1 MPTCIEIHTKGKL
14 YKIQNSDLSRDF
26 DESLDFQIVTEFIRT
41 GILPDGFYCTINGED
56 AESSI
61 TAQDLFNTLVE
72 SLATQENLSFYGL
85 VTGSVTKKDFI
96 NNIIGNY
103 KITDVMYNPYIAD
116 QNSQGILYVSN
127 LAGNKDWFGF
137 TEQRALIIT
146 GHKPQLNR
154 TYDLL
159 LNAYYELR
167 DGNSEFI
174 KNSIE
179 TLYQNIYGTKLNDIY
194 EMFTIL
200 ANDHTVDLLNAVRLP
215 YMSGISVSTKVFKEH
230 FQDVI
235 GKAIY
240 HNNRIYI
247 IQTKL
252 NSTDL
257 SAIDVETGVVL
268 TIPFK
273 SIKRVY
279 SPFLLQHN
287 NKNYY
292 LLGRTWY
299 LTLNG
304 SYQKVDSV
312 FANELNNAWFGVN
325 SNNMKKLNV
334 YTANIFQN
342 TKLGDSTILEQL
354 AEGSYVQT
362 DTGFYIKENGELING
377 DSVLTDSQQIISII
391 YPNSQDELFRSLVDI
406 STPPIKY
413 TKSQM
418 TIIMS
423 DVLGITDFNDYIF
436 DYKDSKKT
444 AKFKYVKSWDDK
456 GILRYK
462 LSINLGQEFTEEYFR
477 ELQLAI
483 KGLYY
488 LNNLESDEFKGSN
501 LLVGATE
508 NALNEFWKQLQDT
521 IYTEGKI
528 VTSDGEIEANAAQ
541 NYIFGNIEYDFT
553 KVTEALETNQ
563 RTVKNT
569 FYPSANID
577 AFIDELMSKGLYIVS
592 CSL

>member
-26 DESLDFQIVTEFIRT
+26 NESLDFQIITEFIRT
-41 GILPDGFYCTINGED
+41 GILPDGFYCTINNED
-56 AESSI
+56 VDSII
-61 TAQDLFNTLVE
+61 TAKELFNTLVE
-72 SLATQENLSFYGL
+72 SLATKENLSFYGL
-85 VTGSVTKKDFI
+85 VNGSITRKDFI

-137 TEQRALIIT
+137 TDQRALIII

-167 DGNSEFI
+167 DGKSEFI

-179 TLYQNIYGTKLNDIY
+179 TLYQNIYGTKLDDIY

-200 ANDHTVDLLNAVRLP
+200 ANDHTTDLLDAIRLP
-215 YMSGISVSTKVFKEH
+215 YMSGINVSTKVFKEH

-235 GKAIY
+235 GKALY
-240 HNNRIYI
+240 HNNRICI
-247 IQTKL
+247 IQNKL
-252 NSTDL
+252 DSTNL
-257 SAIDVETGVVL
+257 SAIDVETGIVV

-299 LTLNG
+299 LAFNN
-304 SYQKVDSV
+304 SYKKVEPIL
-312 FANELNNAWFGVN
+312 ANELNNAWFGVN
-325 SNNMKKLNV
+325 SNDTKKLNV
-334 YTANIFQN
+334 YSSRVFQN

-354 AEGSYVQT
+354 EEGSYVQT
-362 DTGFYIKENGELING
+362 DTGFYVKENGELING
-377 DSVLTDSQQIISII
+377 DSVLTDTQQIISII
-391 YPNSQDELFRSLVDI
+391 YPNSQDELFRSLLDI
-406 STPPIKY
+406 SIPPVKY
-413 TKSQM
+413 NKSQM
-418 TIIMS
+418 AIIMS
-423 DVLGITDFNDYIF
+423 ELLNVSNFDNYILK
-436 DYKDSKKT
+436 YEDSKN
-444 AKFKYVKSWDDK
+444 APKFKYVQSWNN
-456 GILRYK
+456 GVSTYK
-462 LSINLGQEFTEEYFR
+462 LIINLGQEFTEDYYR

-483 KGLYY
+483 NGLNY
-488 LNNLESDEFKGSN
+488 LNSDKFEDK
-501 LLVGATE
+501 LLLSDTQ
-508 NALNEFWKQLQDT
+508 NSLNEFWKQLQNT
-521 IYTEGKI
+521 IYIEGKI
-528 VTSDGEIEANAAQ
+528 VTPDGEVEANDAQ
-541 NYIFGNIEYDFT
+541 NYIFGNINYNFAEVAEKIEENKT
-553 KVTEALETNQ
+553 I
-563 RTVKNT
+563 VKKA
-569 FYPSANID
+569 FYPSPNID

>member
-26 DESLDFQIVTEFIRT
+26 NESLDFQIITEFIRT

-56 AESSI
+56 ADSII
-61 TAQDLFNTLVE
+61 TAKELFNILVK
-72 SLATQENLSFYGL
+72 SLATKENLSFYGL
-85 VTGSVTKKDFI
+85 VNGSITRKDFI

-137 TEQRALIIT
+137 TDQRTLIIT

-167 DGNSEFI
+167 DGKSEFI

-179 TLYQNIYGTKLNDIY
+179 TLYQNIYGTKLDDTY

-200 ANDHTVDLLNAVRLP
+200 ANDHTTDLLDAIRLP
-215 YMSGISVSTKVFKEH
+215 YMSGINVSTKVFKEH

-235 GKAIY
+235 GKALY
-240 HNNRIYI
+240 HNNRICI
-247 IQTKL
+247 IQNKL
-252 NSTDL
+252 DSTNL
-257 SAIDVETGVVL
+257 SVIDVETGIVV

-299 LTLNG
+299 LAFNN
-304 SYQKVDSV
+304 SYKKVEPIL
-312 FANELNNAWFGVN
+312 ANELSNAWFGVN
-325 SNNMKKLNV
+325 SNDTKKLNV
-334 YTANIFQN
+334 YSSKVFQN

-354 AEGSYVQT
+354 EEGSYVQT
-362 DTGFYIKENGELING
+362 DTGFYVKENGELING
-377 DSVLTDSQQIISII
+377 DSVLTDTQQIISII
-391 YPNSQDELFRSLVDI
+391 YPNSQDELFRSLLDI
-406 STPPIKY
+406 SIPPVKY
-413 TKSQM
+413 NKSQM

-423 DVLGITDFNDYIF
+423 ELLNVSNF
-436 DYKDSKKT
+436 DNYKLKYEDSKN
-444 AKFKYVKSWDDK
+444 APKFKYEQSWNN
-456 GILRYK
+456 GVSTYK
-462 LSINLGQEFTEEYFR
+462 LIINLGQEFTEDYYR

-483 KGLYY
+483 NGLNY
-488 LNNLESDEFKGSN
+488 LNSDKFEDK
-501 LLVGATE
+501 LLLSDTQ
-508 NALNEFWKQLQDT
+508 NSLNEFWKQLQNT
-521 IYTEGKI
+521 IYIEGKI
-528 VTSDGEIEANAAQ
+528 VTPDGEVEANDAQ
-541 NYIFGNIEYDFT
+541 NYIFGNINYNFAEVAEKIEENKT
-553 KVTEALETNQ
+553 
-563 RTVKNT
+563 TVKKA
-569 FYPSANID
+569 FYPSPNID

>member
-26 DESLDFQIVTEFIRT
+26 NESLDFQIITEFIRT
-41 GILPDGFYCTINGED
+41 GILPDGFYCTINNED
-56 AESSI
+56 VDSII
-61 TAQDLFNTLVE
+61 TAKELFNTLVE
-72 SLATQENLSFYGL
+72 SLATKENLSFYGL
-85 VTGSVTKKDFI
+85 VNGSITRKDFI

-137 TEQRALIIT
+137 TDQRALIII

-167 DGNSEFI
+167 DGKSEFI

-179 TLYQNIYGTKLNDIY
+179 TLYQNIYGTKLDDIY

-200 ANDHTVDLLNAVRLP
+200 ANDHTTDLLDAIRLP
-215 YMSGISVSTKVFKEH
+215 YMSGINVSTKVFKEH

-235 GKAIY
+235 GKALY
-240 HNNRIYI
+240 HNNRICI
-247 IQTKL
+247 IQNKL
-252 NSTDL
+252 DSTNL
-257 SAIDVETGVVL
+257 SAIDVETGIVV

-299 LTLNG
+299 LAFNN
-304 SYQKVDSV
+304 SYKKVEPIL
-312 FANELNNAWFGVN
+312 ANELSNAWFGVN
-325 SNNMKKLNV
+325 SNDTKKLNV
-334 YTANIFQN
+334 YSSKVFQN

-354 AEGSYVQT
+354 EEGSYVQT
-362 DTGFYIKENGELING
+362 DTGFYVKENGELING
-377 DSVLTDSQQIISII
+377 DSVLTDTQQIISII
-391 YPNSQDELFRSLVDI
+391 YPNSQDELFRSLLDI
-406 STPPIKY
+406 SIPPVKY
-413 TKSQM
+413 NKSQM

-423 DVLGITDFNDYIF
+423 ELLNVSNF
-436 DYKDSKKT
+436 DNYMLKYEDSKN
-444 AKFKYVKSWDDK
+444 APKFKYEQSWNN
-456 GILRYK
+456 GVSTYK
-462 LSINLGQEFTEEYFR
+462 LIINLGQEFTEDYYR

-483 KGLYY
+483 NGLNY
-488 LNNLESDEFKGSN
+488 LNSDKFEDK
-501 LLVGATE
+501 LLLSDTQ
-508 NALNEFWKQLQDT
+508 NSLNEFWKQLQNT
-521 IYTEGKI
+521 IYIEGKI
-528 VTSDGEIEANAAQ
+528 VTPDGEVEANDAQ
-541 NYIFGNIEYDFT
+541 NYIFGNINYNFAEVAEKIEENKT
-553 KVTEALETNQ
+553 I
-563 RTVKNT
+563 VKKA
-569 FYPSANID
+569 FYPSPNID

>member
-26 DESLDFQIVTEFIRT
+26 NESLDFQIITEFIRT
-41 GILPDGFYCTINGED
+41 GILPDGFYCTINNED
-56 AESSI
+56 VDSII
-61 TAQDLFNTLVE
+61 TAKELFNTLVE
-72 SLATQENLSFYGL
+72 SLATKENLSFYGL
-85 VTGSVTKKDFI
+85 VNGSITRKDFI

-137 TEQRALIIT
+137 TDQRALIII

-167 DGNSEFI
+167 DGKSEFI

-179 TLYQNIYGTKLNDIY
+179 TLYQNIYGTKLDDIY

-200 ANDHTVDLLNAVRLP
+200 ANDHTTDLLDAIRLP
-215 YMSGISVSTKVFKEH
+215 YMSGINVSTKVFKEH

-235 GKAIY
+235 GKALY
-240 HNNRIYI
+240 HNNRICI
-247 IQTKL
+247 IQNKL
-252 NSTDL
+252 DSTNL
-257 SAIDVETGVVL
+257 SAIDVETGIVV

-299 LTLNG
+299 LAFNN
-304 SYQKVDSV
+304 SYKKVEPIL
-312 FANELNNAWFGVN
+312 ANELSNAWFGVN
-325 SNNMKKLNV
+325 SNDTKKLNV
-334 YTANIFQN
+334 YSSKVFQN

-354 AEGSYVQT
+354 EEGSYVQT
-362 DTGFYIKENGELING
+362 DTGFYVKENGELING
-377 DSVLTDSQQIISII
+377 DSVLTDTQQIISII
-391 YPNSQDELFRSLVDI
+391 YPNSQDELFRSLLDI
-406 STPPIKY
+406 SIPPVKY
-413 TKSQM
+413 NKSQM
-418 TIIMS
+418 AIIMS
-423 DVLGITDFNDYIF
+423 ELLNVSNFDNYILK
-436 DYKDSKKT
+436 YEDSKN
-444 AKFKYVKSWDDK
+444 APKFKYEQSWNN
-456 GILRYK
+456 GVSTYK
-462 LSINLGQEFTEEYFR
+462 LIINLGQEFTEDYYR

-483 KGLYY
+483 NGLNY
-488 LNNLESDEFKGSN
+488 LNSDKFEDK
-501 LLVGATE
+501 LLLSDTQ
-508 NALNEFWKQLQDT
+508 NSLNEFWKQLQNT
-521 IYTEGKI
+521 IYIEGKI
-528 VTSDGEIEANAAQ
+528 VTPDGEVEANAAQ
-541 NYIFGNIEYDFT
+541 NYIFGNINYNFAEVAEKIEENKT
-553 KVTEALETNQ
+553 I
-563 RTVKNT
+563 VKKA
-569 FYPSANID
+569 FYPSPNID

>member
-26 DESLDFQIVTEFIRT
+26 NESLDFQIVTEFIRT

-56 AESSI
+56 ADSII
-61 TAQDLFNTLVE
+61 TAKELFNTLVE
-72 SLATQENLSFYGL
+72 SLATKENLSFYGL
-85 VTGSVTKKDFI
+85 VNGSITKKDFI

-116 QNSQGILYVSN
+116 QNSQGILYVNN
-127 LAGNKDWFGF
+127 LAENKDWFGF
-137 TEQRALIIT
+137 TDQRALIIT

-167 DGNSEFI
+167 DGKSEFI

-179 TLYQNIYGTKLNDIY
+179 TLYQNIYGTKLDDIY

-200 ANDHTVDLLNAVRLP
+200 ANDHTTDLLDAIRLP
-215 YMSGISVSTKVFKEH
+215 YMSGMNVSTKVFKEH

-235 GKAIY
+235 GKALY
-240 HNNRIYI
+240 HNNRICI
-247 IQTKL
+247 IQNKL
-252 NSTDL
+252 DSTNL
-257 SAIDVETGVVL
+257 SAIDVETGIVV

-299 LTLNG
+299 LTFNN
-304 SYQKVDSV
+304 SYKKVEPIL
-312 FANELNNAWFGVN
+312 ANELSNAWFGVN
-325 SNNMKKLNV
+325 SNDTKKLNV
-334 YTANIFQN
+334 YSSKVFQN

-354 AEGSYVQT
+354 EEGSYVQT
-362 DTGFYIKENGELING
+362 DTGFYVKENGELING
-377 DSVLTDSQQIISII
+377 DSVLTDTQQIISII
-391 YPNSQDELFRSLVDI
+391 YPNSQDELFRSLLDI
-406 STPPIKY
+406 SIPSVKY
-413 TKSQM
+413 NKSQM
-418 TIIMS
+418 AIIMS
-423 DVLGITDFNDYIF
+423 EMLNVSNFDNYILK
-436 DYKDSKKT
+436 YENSKN
-444 AKFKYVKSWDDK
+444 APKFKYVQSWNN
-456 GILRYK
+456 GVSTYK
-462 LSINLGQEFTEEYFR
+462 LIINLGQEFTEDYYR

-483 KGLYY
+483 NGLNY
-488 LNNLESDEFKGSN
+488 LNSDEFEDK
-501 LLVGATE
+501 LLLSDTQ
-508 NALNEFWKQLQDT
+508 NSLNEFWKQLQNT
-521 IYTEGKI
+521 IYVEGKI
-528 VTSDGEIEANAAQ
+528 VTPDGEVEANDAQ
-541 NYIFGNIEYDFT
+541 NYILGNINYNFAEVAEKIEENKT
-553 KVTEALETNQ
+553 I
-563 RTVKNT
+563 VKKA
-569 FYPSANID
+569 FYPSPNID

>member
-26 DESLDFQIVTEFIRT
+26 NESLDFQIITEFIRT
-41 GILPDGFYCTINGED
+41 GILPDGFYCTINNED
-56 AESSI
+56 VDSII
-61 TAQDLFNTLVE
+61 TAKELFNTLVE
-72 SLATQENLSFYGL
+72 SLATKENLSFYGL
-85 VTGSVTKKDFI
+85 VNGSITRKDFI

-137 TEQRALIIT
+137 TDQRALIII

-167 DGNSEFI
+167 DGKSEFI

-179 TLYQNIYGTKLNDIY
+179 TLYQNIYGTKLDDIY

-200 ANDHTVDLLNAVRLP
+200 ANDHTTDLLDAIRLP
-215 YMSGISVSTKVFKEH
+215 YMSGINVSTKVFKEH

-235 GKAIY
+235 GKALY
-240 HNNRIYI
+240 HNNRICI
-247 IQTKL
+247 IQNKL
-252 NSTDL
+252 DSTNL
-257 SAIDVETGVVL
+257 SAIDVETGIVV

-299 LTLNG
+299 LAFNN
-304 SYQKVDSV
+304 SYKKVEPIL
-312 FANELNNAWFGVN
+312 ANELSNAWFGVN
-325 SNNMKKLNV
+325 SNDTKKLNV
-334 YTANIFQN
+334 YSSRVFQN

-354 AEGSYVQT
+354 EEGSYVQT
-362 DTGFYIKENGELING
+362 DTGFYVKENGELING
-377 DSVLTDSQQIISII
+377 DSVLTDTQQIISII
-391 YPNSQDELFRSLVDI
+391 YPNSQDELFRSLLDI
-406 STPPIKY
+406 SIPPVKY
-413 TKSQM
+413 NKSQM

-423 DVLGITDFNDYIF
+423 ELLNVSNF
-436 DYKDSKKT
+436 DNYMLKYEDSKN
-444 AKFKYVKSWDDK
+444 APKFKYEQSWNN
-456 GILRYK
+456 GVSTYK
-462 LSINLGQEFTEEYFR
+462 LIINLGQEFTEDYYR

-483 KGLYY
+483 NGLNY
-488 LNNLESDEFKGSN
+488 LNSDKFEDK
-501 LLVGATE
+501 LLLSDTQ
-508 NALNEFWKQLQDT
+508 NSLNEFWKQLQNT
-521 IYTEGKI
+521 IYIEGKI
-528 VTSDGEIEANAAQ
+528 VTPDGEVEANDAQ
-541 NYIFGNIEYDFT
+541 NYIFGNINYNFAEVAEKIEENKT
-553 KVTEALETNQ
+553 I
-563 RTVKNT
+563 VKKA
-569 FYPSANID
+569 FYPSPNID

>member
-26 DESLDFQIVTEFIRT
+26 NESLDFQIITEFIRT

-56 AESSI
+56 ADSII
-61 TAQDLFNTLVE
+61 TAKELFNTLVE
-72 SLATQENLSFYGL
+72 SLATKENLSFYGL
-85 VTGSVTKKDFI
+85 VNGSITRKDFI

-137 TEQRALIIT
+137 TDQRALIII

-167 DGNSEFI
+167 DGKSEFI

-179 TLYQNIYGTKLNDIY
+179 TLYQNIYGTKLDDIY

-200 ANDHTVDLLNAVRLP
+200 ANDHTTDLLDAIRLP
-215 YMSGISVSTKVFKEH
+215 YMSGINVSTKVFKEH

-235 GKAIY
+235 GKALY
-240 HNNRIYI
+240 HNNRICI
-247 IQTKL
+247 IQNKL
-252 NSTDL
+252 DSTNL
-257 SAIDVETGVVL
+257 SAIDVETGIVV

-299 LTLNG
+299 LAFNN
-304 SYQKVDSV
+304 SYKKVEPIL
-312 FANELNNAWFGVN
+312 ANELNNAWFGVN
-325 SNNMKKLNV
+325 SNDTKKLNV
-334 YTANIFQN
+334 YSSRVFQN

-354 AEGSYVQT
+354 EEGSYVQT
-362 DTGFYIKENGELING
+362 DTGFYVKENGELING
-377 DSVLTDSQQIISII
+377 DSVLTDTQQIISII
-391 YPNSQDELFRSLVDI
+391 YPNSQDELFRSLLDI
-406 STPPIKY
+406 SIPPVKY
-413 TKSQM
+413 NKSQM
-418 TIIMS
+418 AIIMS
-423 DVLGITDFNDYIF
+423 ELLNVSNFDNYILK
-436 DYKDSKKT
+436 YEDSKN
-444 AKFKYVKSWDDK
+444 APKFKYVQSWNN
-456 GILRYK
+456 GVSTYK
-462 LSINLGQEFTEEYFR
+462 LIINLGQEFTEDYYR

-483 KGLYY
+483 NGLNY
-488 LNNLESDEFKGSN
+488 LNSDKFEDK
-501 LLVGATE
+501 LLLSDTQ
-508 NALNEFWKQLQDT
+508 NSLNEFWKQLQNT
-521 IYTEGKI
+521 IYIEGKI
-528 VTSDGEIEANAAQ
+528 VTPDGEVEANDAQ
-541 NYIFGNIEYDFT
+541 NYIFGNINYNFAEVAEKIEENKT
-553 KVTEALETNQ
+553 I
-563 RTVKNT
+563 VKKA
-569 FYPSANID
+569 FYPSPNID